1 MKTRK
6 LRLHRETLRRID
18 GPALRFVAGVTGGIN
33 SCGIVC
39 TAVCT
44 VIGNTCNT
52 GGGGSTPYTCD
63 PCSNYCTSGGTAC
76 TVGC

>member
-18 GPALRFVAGVTGGIN
+18 GLDLRFVAGGMSLI
-33 SCGIVC
+33 C

-44 VIGNTCNT
+44 IVGTKCNT

-63 PCSNYCTSGGTAC
+63 PCSNYCTSGGQAC

>member
-6 LRLHRETLRRID
+6 LRLHRETLRQID
-18 GPALRFVAGVTGGIN
+18 GPNLRFVAGATGGL
-33 SCGIVC
+33 SCLC
-39 TAVCT
+39 TTVCT
-44 VIGNTCNT
+44 VIGPKCNT

-63 PCSNYCTSGGTAC
+63 PCSNYCTSGGLAC